1 MANRR
6 TTVGLDSY
14 ILTTD
19 ALKGASLFATAT
31 GRNFVGDKTA
41 QDAHIVDT
49 DTDLQWELSTAGTY
63 VYDARTND
71 VWKYTTGWAKD
82 TSGTFKLSLGRLY
95 SNPLTRK
102 AFFVE
107 TPTRVL
113 TVTLGVKELM
123 SPPPLPDFWAPL
135 SSSLAL
141 TTGQAPYDT
150 NTQSRSLTFTRA
162 STATY
167 VDKSGIV
174 RTAGVNEPRFEAP
187 GLLFEGAST
196 NLILNSSD
204 FTNAY
209 WSRTRIGIT
218 GGFAAP
224 DGSTTACKIVP
235 DATNGPHYFNRS
247 VNMAVGWY
255 TWSAF
260 VKAGEMTKCRVNV
273 TDGSVIYGSA
283 SINLN
288 SGSIISSTPEAVT
301 VQSLANGWY
310 RVAARFQVT
319 TAINLYCNVWVE
331 DESRNTT
338 YTGDGTSG
346 LYVWGAQLEALPIPS
361 SYIPT
366 TTAAATRAKDVATMS
381 VDNWGPT
388 MSVPFTLAMDVNRS
402 WNILPQD
409 APRVFRVLTNN
420 LATEL
425 SLGWGSAIGL
435 RAGVGASNITAPLP
449 LGQSTVGMRMQGNY
463 TSAFVGP
470 TIMTSSYPLTTTD
483 IPQQIILGDIAYGAT
498 GTPRP
503 MFGHIKNFRVWNRAL
518 TDEQIKGL

>member
-31 GRNFVGDKTA
+31 SRNFVGDKTA
-41 QDAHIVDT
+41 QTAHIVDT

-63 VYDARTND
+63 VYDARTNE
-71 VWKYTTGWAKD
+71 VWKYTTAWAKD
-82 TSGTFKLSLGRLY
+82 TSGAFKLSIGRLY
-95 SNPLTRK
+95 TNPLTRK

-107 TPTRVL
+107 SPTRVR
-113 TVTLGVKELM
+113 TVTLGLKELL

-167 VDKSGIV
+167 VDKSGILQ
-174 RTAGVNEPRFEAP
+174 TAGINEPRFEAP

-196 NLILNSSD
+196 NLVQYSGDLN
-204 FTNAY
+204 NAY
-209 WSRTRIGIT
+209 WFLGNSTTTT
-218 GGFAAP
+218 GFSAP
-224 DGSTTACKIVP
+224 DGSTTAAKLIPNSSTV
-235 DATNGPHYFNRS
+235 THYIRKS
-247 VNMAVGWY
+247 IPVTPSWY
-255 TWSAF
+255 TWSVH
-260 VKAGEMTKCRVNV
+260 VKAGELSNLLLSISEGGTNFPTVGFNLL
-273 TDGSVIYGSA
+273 TGAITTSV
-283 SINLN
+283 
-288 SGSIISSTPEAVT
+288 PETVT
-301 VQSLANGWY
+301 VQLLANGWY
-310 RVAARFQVT
+310 RLSMRVQVT
-319 TAINLYCNVWVE
+319 VSATLNFNVVATNA
-331 DESRNTT
+331 SGNVNFN
-338 YTGDGTSG
+338 GDGTSG
-346 LYVWGAQLEALPIPS
+346 FYLWGAQLEALPIPS

-366 TTAAATRAKDVATMS
+366 TTAAATRAKDIATIS

-388 MSVPFTLAMDVNRS
+388 TGTPFTLAADVNRS
-402 WNILPQD
+402 WNVLPQD
-409 APRVFRVLTNN
+409 APRVFRIITSN
-420 LATEL
+420 LAAEL
-425 SLGWGSAIGL
+425 SLGWNNAIGL

-449 LGQSTVGMRMQGNY
+449 LGQNTVGMRMQGGY
-463 TSAFVGP
+463 TSVFVGP
-470 TIMTSSYPLTTTD
+470 TIMTSIYPVNTVD
-483 IPQQIILGDIAYGAT
+483 VPQQIVLGDIVSGST
-498 GTPRP
+498 SGPRP